1 MVPAAVL
8 MVPTLVEN
16 KATLEVLVL
25 CEAAPAHISLL
36 VTMLVTVV
44 AMGVLQLP
52 VALVVVQV
60 AMLAMVVI
68 PLPTPMVPAAVE
80 APLALVVDIVLHTA
94 IPVAAELVLLVKVLL
109 AQVLAI
115 WVATAAVAAKTANQ
129 AKIPTTAMANQT
141 GLGVFTVVVVV
152 AQVTMSHSVTA

>member
-1 MVPAAVL
+1 M
-8 MVPTLVEN
+8 
-16 KATLEVLVL
+16 LVL

-36 VTMLVTVV
+36 AAIPVTVA
-44 AMGVLQLP
+44 AMVVLQLP

-60 AMLAMVVI
+60 DMLAMVVI
-68 PLPTPMVPAAVE
+68 PLPTPMVPVAVE

-129 AKIPTTAMANQT
+129 AKIPTTAMAKMT
-141 GLGVFTVVVVV
+141 GLVVFTVEAEAV
-152 AQVTMSHSVTA
+152 QVTMLHLVTE

>member
-1 MVPAAVL
+1 M
-8 MVPTLVEN
+8 
-16 KATLEVLVL
+16 LVL
-25 CEAAPAHISLL
+25 CEVALAHTLL
-36 VTMLVTVV
+36 VAAIPVTV
-44 AMGVLQLP
+44 AARAVLQLP
-52 VALVVVQV
+52 VELVVALV
-60 AMLAMVVI
+60 AMLALVVM
-68 PLPTPMVPAAVE
+68 PLPTATVMLAVE
-80 APLALVVDIVLHTA
+80 APEALVVDIVPHTA